1 MNINHSIFR
10 WIALCASIFTFGL
23 VVVGGIV
30 RVTGSGLGCP
40 DWPLCHGQLIP
51 PLDGP
56 TLIEYSHRMF
66 ASLTSIF
73 VIVTALVA
81 TIRYRS
87 EKWIFFPSMLALAL
101 LAVQIVLGG
110 ITVLFELPAVIVAVH
125 LANALLIL
133 ASLLFATTFAFRPWI
148 SARSVDANTNRYRRL
163 VIASTLGTLFLI
175 ASGAVVTGTSAQ
187 YTCATWPLCNDQL
200 IPAAPLP
207 QIAMAHRVVAA
218 LIGLLIA
225 YALVETWRTRRHI
238 ASLKN
243 ASAIA
248 ALLFLAQIIV
258 SVIMI
263 QTKFDLV
270 WRLAHLAASTAAWSA
285 MVVLTI
291 LAYQTERDAS
301 LQSPVSNLQ
310 SPTSNHESPIS
321 QSLNL
326 SISSYLLLTKPWIVA
341 LLLVT
346 TLGAMLVAQRGMPPF
361 DLLFFTLL
369 GGACAA
375 GGANTLNSYFDR
387 DKDKVMA
394 RTSRRPLP
402 TGRVTPRAALASGIA
417 LCILSILIYLVF
429 VNPLSAVLSTAGIV
443 YYAGIYT
450 LWLKPRTPQNV
461 VIGGAAGALPPLVG
475 WAAVTNDV
483 SLLGVYLFLI
493 VFYWT
498 PPHTW
503 ALMLMLTKD
512 YQRVGVPM
520 MPVARGEPE
529 TRKQILLYSLLLVAI
544 TLIPVSMGDLGWFYF
559 LAALALG
566 AYFLFLSLV
575 VLRDPAKSTA
585 RRLYLFSN
593 AYLALLFLTMVI
605 DRVRF
610 GI

>member
-1 MNINHSIFR
+1 MLRMNTINHSSFR
-10 WIALCASIFTFGL
+10 WIALSASIFTFGL

-56 TLIEYSHRMF
+56 TLIEYSHRLF

-73 VIVTALVA
+73 VAATALFA
-81 TIRYRS
+81 FLRYRNQ
-87 EKWIFFPSMLALAL
+87 KWIFVPSILALAL

-110 ITVLFELPAVIVAVH
+110 ITVLLELPPVIVAVH
-125 LANALLIL
+125 LANALMIL
-133 ASLLFATTFAFRPWI
+133 ACLLLVATFAFRPWI
-148 SARSVDANTNRYRRL
+148 STRSDDDETSRYRRL
-163 VIASTLGTLFLI
+163 VVASTIGTLFLI
-175 ASGAVVTGTSAQ
+175 VSGAIVTGTSAL
-187 YTCATWPLCNDQL
+187 YTCATWPLCNDQIL
-200 IPAAPLP
+200 PTALLPL
-207 QIAMAHRVVAA
+207 IAMIHRFIAA
-218 LIGLLIA
+218 AIGMLIVYTLIQ
-225 YALVETWRTRRHI
+225 TRRTRRHL
-238 ASLKN
+238 AALQN
-243 ASAIA
+243 VSAIA
-248 ALLFLAQIIV
+248 VLLFICQVIV

-263 QTKFDLV
+263 STKFDLV
-270 WRLAHLAASTAAWSA
+270 WRLVHLAASTALWSA
-285 MVVLTI
+285 MVVLAI
-291 LAYQTERDAS
+291 LAHQTPQAA
-301 LQSPVSNLQ
+301 NLQ
-310 SPTSNHESPIS
+310 SPTSNLQRPIS
-321 QSLNL
+321 NLRSL
-326 SISSYLLLTKPWIVA
+326 ISNYVLLTKPWIVA

-346 TLGAMLVAQRGMPPF
+346 TLGAMLVAQRGLPSWE
-361 DLLFFTLL
+361 LVFFTLL

-394 RTSRRPLP
+394 RTSQRPLP
-402 TGRVTPRAALASGIA
+402 TGRVTPHAALIFGIA
-417 LCILSILIYLVF
+417 LCVLSIAIYLIF
-429 VNPLSAVLSTAGIV
+429 VNELSAVLSTAGII
-443 YYAGIYT
+443 YYAGLYT

-483 SLLGVYLFLI
+483 SLLAIYLFLI
-493 VFYWT
+493 IFYWT

-512 YQRVGVPM
+512 YERVQVPM
-520 MPVARGEPE
+520 MPVARGESE
-529 TRKQILLYSLLLVAI
+529 TRKQILLYSLLLFVI

-566 AYFLFLSLV
+566 GYFLFLSLV
-575 VLRDPAKSTA
+575 VLRDPAKRTA

-605 DRVRF
+605 DRVRI
-610 GI
+610 GVG